1 MGAFNAREVL
11 VAELLGEVDALLK
24 RVEAFTPQ
32 IDAAHGRLA
41 GSAGEMVSA
50 IERYRVTIAA
60 LTEQAQASAVKHVV
74 RRANEVC
81 ETSLAAHTEAMR
93 AAARTAFDGETAARA
108 RQLTKTLDD
117 AIARAQG
124 GRWHAWLSHAATAF
138 LSASTS
144 AIVVGYLMSR

>member
-74 RRANEVC
+74 RRTNEVC
-81 ETSLAAHTEAMR
+81 EASLTAHTEAMKD
-93 AAARTAFDGETAARA
+93 AARTAFDGETAARVC
-108 RQLTKTLDD
+108 QLTKALDG
-117 AIARAQG
+117 AIERAQG
-124 GRWHAWLSHAATAF
+124 GRWHAWLSHAATA
-138 LSASTS
+138 L
-144 AIVVGYLMSR
+144 L